1 MTDSVSIYIII
12 AIALLLVLNFLAL
25 LLASGSNA
33 RRTRRLVEEL
43 EDRLRELET
52 DISRDNAEGIAQI
65 RRDIDSRLTYDADEN
80 RKNRVELS
88 DMLTKNHERLEKALK
103 ESLSE
108 MQETNRTKLNDIRTD
123 INKKLDT
130 SLNERLDASFKNV
143 GDQLNKLY
151 ESLGELAK
159 LEDGV
164 SSLNKTLSNVK
175 TRGIFGEMQLEHILT
190 EILPG
195 TLFDRNVVTKRSGRA
210 DNRDAVEFAVR
221 IPDKEITGE
230 YMYLPIDSKFPATIY
245 DRIRAAS
252 EDSDNEALKTAVK
265 ELEQKVKNDARDI
278 RDKYLDPPNTTDFG
292 IMFLPTESLYA
303 EVLRIDGLV
312 ESCQSEYHVV
322 ITGPSTMAA
331 LLNSLSIGFRY
342 MAVNRDSKKIL
353 KLLSAVK
360 TQYSTLSRLI
370 GVAAAKLESARKAN
384 DELQHRTDIIN
395 KRLSS
400 VEELDPLEA
409 GKLLGSYQQEADS
422 MSNDAEY
429 NTGNA
434 ADANIDVS
442 NIDAEDVNLDTADVV
457 GDNIDADVVS
467 QSASNAKPQS
477 LGRETEDFL

>member
-1 MTDSVSIYIII
+1 MTESIDIYICIGI
-12 AIALLLVLNFLAL
+12 VVLLVLNILVMLIAT
-25 LLASGSNA
+25 GSNA
-33 RRTRRLVEEL
+33 RKSRRLEEAL
-43 EDRLRELET
+43 EDKLRDFEEG
-52 DISRDNAEGIAQI
+52 ISRDNAEGIAEI
-65 RRDIDSRLTYDADEN
+65 RRDIASRLTYDADEN
-80 RKNRVELS
+80 RKSRVELS
-88 DMLTKNHERLEKALK
+88 DMLTKNHERLERALK

-108 MQETNRTKLNDIRTD
+108 MQETNRNRLNDIRTD

-190 EILPG
+190 DILPG
-195 TLFDRNVVTKRSGRA
+195 TLFDRNVVTKRSVRA
-210 DNRDAVEFAVR
+210 DNRDAVEFAVK
-221 IPDKEITGE
+221 IPDKEIIGE

-252 EDSDNEALKTAVK
+252 EVSDNDALRSAIK

-303 EVLRIDGLV
+303 EVLRIEGLV

-400 VEELDPLEA
+400 VEELDREEA
-409 GKLLGSYQQEADS
+409 GALLGDLLEGSYS
-422 MSNDAEY
+422 
-429 NTGNA
+429 
-434 ADANIDVS
+434 
-442 NIDAEDVNLDTADVV
+442 
-457 GDNIDADVVS
+457 
-467 QSASNAKPQS
+467 K
-477 LGRETEDFL
+477 ETEDFL

>member
-1 MTDSVSIYIII
+1 MTESISIYIII
-12 AIALLLVLNFLAL
+12 AIALLLVLNLIVMIIV
-25 LLASGSNA
+25 SGSNA
-33 RRTRRLVEEL
+33 RKSRRLEETL
-43 EDRLRELET
+43 EDKLKDFEAG
-52 DISRDNAEGIAQI
+52 ISRDNAEGIAAI

-80 RKNRVELS
+80 RKSRVELS
-88 DMLTKNHERLEKALK
+88 DMLTKNQERLEKALK
-103 ESLSE
+103 ESLAE
-108 MQETNRTKLNDIRTD
+108 MQETNRNKLNDIRTD

-151 ESLGELAK
+151 ESLGELAR

-190 EILPG
+190 DILPG
-195 TLFDRNVVTKRSGRA
+195 TLFDRNVVTKRSVRA

-252 EDSDNEALKTAVK
+252 EASDNDALRSAIK

-303 EVLRIDGLV
+303 EVLRIEGLV
-312 ESCQSEYHVV
+312 ESCQSVYRVV

-360 TQYSTLSRLI
+360 TQYATLSRLI

-400 VEELDPLEA
+400 VEELDREEA
-409 GKLLGSYQQEADS
+409 GALLGDLFAGSHSKGRQAADS
-422 MSNDAEY
+422 EAEETDADDSFEAVE
-429 NTGNA
+429 NPDDVTLHCGITAKLQSTGN
-434 ADANIDVS
+434 
-442 NIDAEDVNLDTADVV
+442 
-457 GDNIDADVVS
+457 
-467 QSASNAKPQS
+467 
-477 LGRETEDFL
+477 ETEDFL

>member
-1 MTDSVSIYIII
+1 MTESIDIYISIGI
-12 AIALLLVLNFLAL
+12 VVLLVLNILVMLIAT
-25 LLASGSNA
+25 GSNA
-33 RRTRRLVEEL
+33 RKSRRLEEAL
-43 EDRLRELET
+43 EEKLRDFET
-52 DISRDNAEGIAQI
+52 GISRDNAEGIAEI
-65 RRDIDSRLTYDADEN
+65 RRDIASRLTYDADEN
-80 RKNRVELS
+80 RKSRVELS
-88 DMLTKNHERLEKALK
+88 DMLTKNHERLERALK

-108 MQETNRTKLNDIRTD
+108 MQETNRNRLNDIRTD

-190 EILPG
+190 DILPG
-195 TLFDRNVVTKRSGRA
+195 TLFDRNVVTKRSVRA
-210 DNRDAVEFAVR
+210 DNRDAVEFAVK
-221 IPDKEITGE
+221 IPDKEIIGE

-252 EDSDNEALKTAVK
+252 EVSDNDALRSAIK

-303 EVLRIDGLV
+303 EVLRIEGLV

-360 TQYSTLSRLI
+360 TQYSALSRLI

-400 VEELDPLEA
+400 VEELDREEA
-409 GKLLGSYQQEADS
+409 GALLGDLLEGSYS
-422 MSNDAEY
+422 
-429 NTGNA
+429 
-434 ADANIDVS
+434 
-442 NIDAEDVNLDTADVV
+442 
-457 GDNIDADVVS
+457 
-467 QSASNAKPQS
+467 K
-477 LGRETEDFL
+477 ETEDFL

>member
-1 MTDSVSIYIII
+1 MTESIDIYISIGI
-12 AIALLLVLNFLAL
+12 VVLLVLNILVMLIAT
-25 LLASGSNA
+25 GSNA
-33 RRTRRLVEEL
+33 RKSRRLEEAL
-43 EDRLRELET
+43 EEKLRDFET
-52 DISRDNAEGIAQI
+52 GISRDNAEGIAEI
-65 RRDIDSRLTYDADEN
+65 RRDIASRLTYDADEN
-80 RKNRVELS
+80 RKSRVELS
-88 DMLTKNHERLEKALK
+88 DMLTKNHERLERALK

-108 MQETNRTKLNDIRTD
+108 MQETNRNRLNDIRTD

-190 EILPG
+190 DILPG
-195 TLFDRNVVTKRSGRA
+195 TLFDRNVVTKRSVRA
-210 DNRDAVEFAVR
+210 DNRDAVEFAVK
-221 IPDKEITGE
+221 IPDKEIIGE

-252 EDSDNEALKTAVK
+252 EVSDNDALRSAIK

-303 EVLRIDGLV
+303 EVLRIEGLV

-400 VEELDPLEA
+400 VEELDREEA
-409 GKLLGSYQQEADS
+409 GALLGDLLEGSYS
-422 MSNDAEY
+422 
-429 NTGNA
+429 
-434 ADANIDVS
+434 
-442 NIDAEDVNLDTADVV
+442 
-457 GDNIDADVVS
+457 
-467 QSASNAKPQS
+467 K
-477 LGRETEDFL
+477 ETEDFL

>member
-1 MTDSVSIYIII
+1 MTESIDIYISIGI
-12 AIALLLVLNFLAL
+12 VVLLVLNILVMLIAT
-25 LLASGSNA
+25 GSNA
-33 RRTRRLVEEL
+33 RKSRRLEEAL
-43 EDRLRELET
+43 DDKLRDFET
-52 DISRDNAEGIAQI
+52 GISRDNAEGIAEI
-65 RRDIDSRLTYDADEN
+65 RRDIASRLTYDADEN
-80 RKNRVELS
+80 RKSRVELS
-88 DMLTKNHERLEKALK
+88 DMLTKNHERLERALK

-108 MQETNRTKLNDIRTD
+108 MQETNRNRLNDIRTD

-190 EILPG
+190 DILPG
-195 TLFDRNVVTKRSGRA
+195 TLFDRNVVTKRSVRA
-210 DNRDAVEFAVR
+210 DNRDAVEFAVK
-221 IPDKEITGE
+221 IPDKEIIGE

-252 EDSDNEALKTAVK
+252 EVSDNDALRSAIK

-303 EVLRIDGLV
+303 EVLRIEGLV

-400 VEELDPLEA
+400 VEELDREEA
-409 GKLLGSYQQEADS
+409 GALLGDLLEGSYS
-422 MSNDAEY
+422 
-429 NTGNA
+429 
-434 ADANIDVS
+434 
-442 NIDAEDVNLDTADVV
+442 
-457 GDNIDADVVS
+457 
-467 QSASNAKPQS
+467 K
-477 LGRETEDFL
+477 ETEDFL

>member
-1 MTDSVSIYIII
+1 MTESIGIYISIGIVVLLILNILVMLI
-12 AIALLLVLNFLAL
+12 AT
-25 LLASGSNA
+25 GSNA
-33 RRTRRLVEEL
+33 RKSRQFEEAL
-43 EDRLRELET
+43 EDKLRDFET
-52 DISRDNAEGIAQI
+52 GISRDNAEGIAEI
-65 RRDIDSRLTYDADEN
+65 RRDIASRLTYDADEN
-80 RKNRVELS
+80 RKSRVELS
-88 DMLTKNHERLEKALK
+88 DMLTKNHERLERALK

-108 MQETNRTKLNDIRTD
+108 MQETNRNRLNDIRTD

-190 EILPG
+190 DILPG
-195 TLFDRNVVTKRSGRA
+195 TLFDRNVVTKRSVRA
-210 DNRDAVEFAVR
+210 DNRDAVEFAVK
-221 IPDKEITGE
+221 IPDKEIIGE

-252 EDSDNEALKTAVK
+252 EVSDNDALRSAIK

-303 EVLRIDGLV
+303 EVLRIEGLV

-400 VEELDPLEA
+400 VEELDREEA
-409 GKLLGSYQQEADS
+409 GALLGDLLEGSYS
-422 MSNDAEY
+422 
-429 NTGNA
+429 
-434 ADANIDVS
+434 
-442 NIDAEDVNLDTADVV
+442 
-457 GDNIDADVVS
+457 
-467 QSASNAKPQS
+467 K
-477 LGRETEDFL
+477 ETEDFL

>member
-1 MTDSVSIYIII
+1 MTESIDIYISIGI
-12 AIALLLVLNFLAL
+12 VVLLVLNILVMLIAT
-25 LLASGSNA
+25 GSNA
-33 RRTRRLVEEL
+33 RKSRRLEEAL
-43 EDRLRELET
+43 EDKLRDFET
-52 DISRDNAEGIAQI
+52 GISRDNAEGIAEI
-65 RRDIDSRLTYDADEN
+65 RRDIASRLTYDADEN
-80 RKNRVELS
+80 RKSRVELS
-88 DMLTKNHERLEKALK
+88 DVLTKNHERLERALK

-108 MQETNRTKLNDIRTD
+108 MQETNRNRLNDIRTD

-190 EILPG
+190 DILPG
-195 TLFDRNVVTKRSGRA
+195 TLFDRNVVTKRSVRA
-210 DNRDAVEFAVR
+210 DNRDAVEFAVK
-221 IPDKEITGE
+221 IPDKEIIGE

-252 EDSDNEALKTAVK
+252 EVSDNDALRSAIK

-303 EVLRIDGLV
+303 EVLRIEGLV

-400 VEELDPLEA
+400 VEELDREEA
-409 GKLLGSYQQEADS
+409 GALLGDLLEGSYS
-422 MSNDAEY
+422 
-429 NTGNA
+429 
-434 ADANIDVS
+434 
-442 NIDAEDVNLDTADVV
+442 
-457 GDNIDADVVS
+457 
-467 QSASNAKPQS
+467 K
-477 LGRETEDFL
+477 ETEDFL

>member
-1 MTDSVSIYIII
+1 MTESIDIYISIGI
-12 AIALLLVLNFLAL
+12 VVLLVLNILVMLIAT
-25 LLASGSNA
+25 GSNA
-33 RRTRRLVEEL
+33 RKSRRLEEAL
-43 EDRLRELET
+43 EDKLRDFET
-52 DISRDNAEGIAQI
+52 GISRDNAEGIAEI
-65 RRDIDSRLTYDADEN
+65 RRDIASRLTYDADEN
-80 RKNRVELS
+80 RKSRVELS
-88 DMLTKNHERLEKALK
+88 DMLTKNHERLERALK

-108 MQETNRTKLNDIRTD
+108 MQETNRNRLNDIRTD

-190 EILPG
+190 DILPG
-195 TLFDRNVVTKRSGRA
+195 TLFDRNVVTKRSVRA
-210 DNRDAVEFAVR
+210 DNRDAVEFAVK
-221 IPDKEITGE
+221 IPDKEIIGE

-245 DRIRAAS
+245 DSIRAAS
-252 EDSDNEALKTAVK
+252 EVSDNDALRSAIK

-303 EVLRIDGLV
+303 EVLRIEGLV

-400 VEELDPLEA
+400 VEELDREEA
-409 GKLLGSYQQEADS
+409 GALLGDLLEGSYS
-422 MSNDAEY
+422 
-429 NTGNA
+429 
-434 ADANIDVS
+434 
-442 NIDAEDVNLDTADVV
+442 
-457 GDNIDADVVS
+457 
-467 QSASNAKPQS
+467 K
-477 LGRETEDFL
+477 ETEDFL

>member
-1 MTDSVSIYIII
+1 MTESIDIYISIGI
-12 AIALLLVLNFLAL
+12 VVLLVLNILVMLIAT
-25 LLASGSNA
+25 GSNA
-33 RRTRRLVEEL
+33 RKSRRLEEAL
-43 EDRLRELET
+43 EDKLRDFET
-52 DISRDNAEGIAQI
+52 GISRDNAEGIAEI
-65 RRDIDSRLTYDADEN
+65 RRDIASRLTYDADEN
-80 RKNRVELS
+80 RKSRVELS
-88 DMLTKNHERLEKALK
+88 DMLAKNHERLERALK

-108 MQETNRTKLNDIRTD
+108 MQETNRNRLNDIRTD

-190 EILPG
+190 DILPG
-195 TLFDRNVVTKRSGRA
+195 TLFDRNVVTKRSVRA
-210 DNRDAVEFAVR
+210 DNRDAVEFAVK
-221 IPDKEITGE
+221 IPDKEIIGE

-252 EDSDNEALKTAVK
+252 EVSDNDALRSAIK

-303 EVLRIDGLV
+303 EVLRIEGLV

-400 VEELDPLEA
+400 VEELDREEA
-409 GKLLGSYQQEADS
+409 GALLGDLLEGSYS
-422 MSNDAEY
+422 
-429 NTGNA
+429 
-434 ADANIDVS
+434 
-442 NIDAEDVNLDTADVV
+442 
-457 GDNIDADVVS
+457 
-467 QSASNAKPQS
+467 K
-477 LGRETEDFL
+477 ETEDFL

>member
-1 MTDSVSIYIII
+1 MTESIDIYICIGI
-12 AIALLLVLNFLAL
+12 VVLLVLNILVMLIAT
-25 LLASGSNA
+25 GSNA
-33 RRTRRLVEEL
+33 RKSRRLEEAL
-43 EDRLRELET
+43 EDKLRDFET
-52 DISRDNAEGIAQI
+52 GISRDNAEGIAEI
-65 RRDIDSRLTYDADEN
+65 RRDIASRLTYDADEN
-80 RKNRVELS
+80 RKSRVELS
-88 DMLTKNHERLEKALK
+88 DMLTKNHERLERALK

-108 MQETNRTKLNDIRTD
+108 MQETNRNRLNDIRTD

-190 EILPG
+190 DILPG
-195 TLFDRNVVTKRSGRA
+195 TLFDRNVVTKRSVRA
-210 DNRDAVEFAVR
+210 DNRDAVEFAVK
-221 IPDKEITGE
+221 IPDKEIIGE

-252 EDSDNEALKTAVK
+252 EVSDNDALRSAIK

-303 EVLRIDGLV
+303 EVLRIEGLV

-360 TQYSTLSRLI
+360 TQYSTFSRLI

-400 VEELDPLEA
+400 VEELDREEA
-409 GKLLGSYQQEADS
+409 GALLGDLLEGSYS
-422 MSNDAEY
+422 
-429 NTGNA
+429 
-434 ADANIDVS
+434 
-442 NIDAEDVNLDTADVV
+442 
-457 GDNIDADVVS
+457 
-467 QSASNAKPQS
+467 K
-477 LGRETEDFL
+477 ETEDFL

>member
-1 MTDSVSIYIII
+1 MTESIDIYICIGI
-12 AIALLLVLNFLAL
+12 VVLLVLNILVMLIAT
-25 LLASGSNA
+25 GSNA
-33 RRTRRLVEEL
+33 RKSRRLEEAL
-43 EDRLRELET
+43 EDKLRDFET
-52 DISRDNAEGIAQI
+52 GISRDNAEGIAEI
-65 RRDIDSRLTYDADEN
+65 RRDIASRLTYDADEN
-80 RKNRVELS
+80 RKSRVELS
-88 DMLTKNHERLEKALK
+88 DMLTKNHERLERALK

-108 MQETNRTKLNDIRTD
+108 MQETNRNRLNDIRTD

-190 EILPG
+190 DILPG
-195 TLFDRNVVTKRSGRA
+195 TLFDRNVVTKRSVRA
-210 DNRDAVEFAVR
+210 DNRDAVEFAVK
-221 IPDKEITGE
+221 IPDKEIIGE

-252 EDSDNEALKTAVK
+252 EVSDNDALRSAIK

-303 EVLRIDGLV
+303 EVLRIEGLV

-400 VEELDPLEA
+400 VEELDREEA
-409 GKLLGSYQQEADS
+409 GALLGDLLEGSYS
-422 MSNDAEY
+422 
-429 NTGNA
+429 
-434 ADANIDVS
+434 
-442 NIDAEDVNLDTADVV
+442 
-457 GDNIDADVVS
+457 
-467 QSASNAKPQS
+467 K
-477 LGRETEDFL
+477 ETEDFL

>member
-1 MTDSVSIYIII
+1 MTESIDIYISIGI
-12 AIALLLVLNFLAL
+12 VVLLVLNILVMLIAT
-25 LLASGSNA
+25 GSNA
-33 RRTRRLVEEL
+33 RKSRRLEEAL
-43 EDRLRELET
+43 EDKLRDFET
-52 DISRDNAEGIAQI
+52 GISRDNAEGIAEI
-65 RRDIDSRLTYDADEN
+65 RRDIASRLTYDADEN
-80 RKNRVELS
+80 RKSRVELS
-88 DMLTKNHERLEKALK
+88 DMLAKNHERLERALK

-108 MQETNRTKLNDIRTD
+108 MQETNRNRLNDIRTD

-190 EILPG
+190 GILPG
-195 TLFDRNVVTKRSGRA
+195 TLFDRNVVTKRSVRA
-210 DNRDAVEFAVR
+210 DNMDAVEFAVK
-221 IPDKEITGE
+221 IPDKEIIGE

-252 EDSDNEALKTAVK
+252 EVSDNDALRSAIK

-303 EVLRIDGLV
+303 EVLRIEGLV

-360 TQYSTLSRLI
+360 TQYSTFSRLI

-400 VEELDPLEA
+400 VEELDREEA
-409 GKLLGSYQQEADS
+409 GALLGDLLEGSHR
-422 MSNDAEY
+422 
-429 NTGNA
+429 
-434 ADANIDVS
+434 
-442 NIDAEDVNLDTADVV
+442 
-457 GDNIDADVVS
+457 
-467 QSASNAKPQS
+467 K
-477 LGRETEDFL
+477 ETEDFL

>member
-1 MTDSVSIYIII
+1 MTESIDIYISIGI
-12 AIALLLVLNFLAL
+12 VVLLVLNILVMLIAT
-25 LLASGSNA
+25 GSNA
-33 RRTRRLVEEL
+33 RKSRRLEEAL
-43 EDRLRELET
+43 EDKLRDFET
-52 DISRDNAEGIAQI
+52 GISRDNAEGIAEI
-65 RRDIDSRLTYDADEN
+65 RRDIASRLTYDADEN
-80 RKNRVELS
+80 RKSRVELS
-88 DMLTKNHERLEKALK
+88 DMLTKNHERLERALK

-108 MQETNRTKLNDIRTD
+108 MQETNRNRLNDIRTD

-190 EILPG
+190 DILPG
-195 TLFDRNVVTKRSGRA
+195 TLFDRNVVTKRSVRA
-210 DNRDAVEFAVR
+210 DNRDAVEFAVK
-221 IPDKEITGE
+221 IPDKEIIGE

-252 EDSDNEALKTAVK
+252 EVSDNDALRSAIK

-303 EVLRIDGLV
+303 EVLRIEGLV

-360 TQYSTLSRLI
+360 TQYSALSRLI

-400 VEELDPLEA
+400 VEELDREEA
-409 GKLLGSYQQEADS
+409 GALLGDLLEGSYS
-422 MSNDAEY
+422 
-429 NTGNA
+429 
-434 ADANIDVS
+434 
-442 NIDAEDVNLDTADVV
+442 
-457 GDNIDADVVS
+457 
-467 QSASNAKPQS
+467 K
-477 LGRETEDFL
+477 ETEDFL

>member
-1 MTDSVSIYIII
+1 MTESIGIYISIGIVVLLILNILVMLI
-12 AIALLLVLNFLAL
+12 AT
-25 LLASGSNA
+25 GSNA
-33 RRTRRLVEEL
+33 RKSRQFEEAL
-43 EDRLRELET
+43 EDKLRDFET
-52 DISRDNAEGIAQI
+52 GISRDNAEGIAEI
-65 RRDIDSRLTYDADEN
+65 RRDIASRLTYDADEN
-80 RKNRVELS
+80 RKSRVELS
-88 DMLTKNHERLEKALK
+88 DMLAKNHERLERALK

-108 MQETNRTKLNDIRTD
+108 MQETNRNRLNDIRTD

-190 EILPG
+190 DILPG
-195 TLFDRNVVTKRSGRA
+195 TLFDRNVVTKRSVRA
-210 DNRDAVEFAVR
+210 DNRDAVEFAVK
-221 IPDKEITGE
+221 IPDKEIIGE

-252 EDSDNEALKTAVK
+252 EVSDNDALRSAIK

-303 EVLRIDGLV
+303 EVLRIEGLV

-360 TQYSTLSRLI
+360 TQYSTFSRLI

-400 VEELDPLEA
+400 VEELDREEA
-409 GKLLGSYQQEADS
+409 GALLGDLLEGSYS
-422 MSNDAEY
+422 
-429 NTGNA
+429 
-434 ADANIDVS
+434 
-442 NIDAEDVNLDTADVV
+442 
-457 GDNIDADVVS
+457 
-467 QSASNAKPQS
+467 K
-477 LGRETEDFL
+477 ETEDFL